1 MYCRKNLLLEIT
13 FLLNI
18 TCKHEICKYF
28 YYTCTL
34 YLLVSMCPVIGQFLG
49 PYILLFGPLKFKA
62 VLLPYFSLI
71 YRQTFLTFIA
81 SKSLFNFLLLSYSV
95 LKHANYLAAIS
106 NWHVLL
112 SIYVRNLKPISS
124 WIAPVKHTVDR
135 AWIIIIW
142 VFTCA
147 LGQSMH
153 QVTLGEIWI
162 TPSSL

>member
-18 TCKHEICKYF
+18 TCKLEICKYF

-34 YLLVSMCPVIGQFLG
+34 YLLVSMCTVIGQFLG
-49 PYILLFGPLKFKA
+49 PYNLLFGPLKFKA
-62 VLLPYFSLI
+62 VLLPYFSMI

-81 SKSLFNFLLLSYSV
+81 YSV
-95 LKHANYLAAIS
+95 LKHVNYLAAIS

-112 SIYVRNLKPISS
+112 SIYVRNLKPSS
-124 WIAPVKHTVDR
+124 WIEPVKHTVDR
-135 AWIIIIW
+135 AWIIMIW
-142 VFTCA
+142 IFTCT

-153 QVTLGEIWI
+153 QVT
-162 TPSSL
+162 